1 MHRSAEIS
9 GDYRYW
15 LRRQWCDRA
24 PGICWVMLNPS
35 RADDTVDDP
44 TIRRCIGFS
53 QRWGYGHLVVVNLFA
68 YRTPHPKDL
77 LQVPD
82 PIGPE
87 NDRHLLV
94 CARQANRVLL
104 AWGQR
109 GNVYDRDRVVGQQLQ
124 ALATCYC
131 LGQTRSGQPR
141 HPLYLRRETQPQVF
155 PAALQAAISDGP
167 QPPRTAVRSD

>member
-1 MHRSAEIS
+1 MYRTAAIA

-15 LRRQWCDRA
+15 LRRQWRERA

-35 RADDTVDDP
+35 RADGTIDDP

-68 YRTPHPKDL
+68 YRTPYPQAL
-77 LQVPD
+77 LQVAD
-82 PIGPE
+82 PVGPE
-87 NDRHLLV
+87 NDRHLLT
-94 CARQANRVLL
+94 CARQADCILL

-109 GNVYDRDRVVGQQLQ
+109 GNLYGRDRLVRERLQ
-124 ALATCYC
+124 AIGTCYC

-141 HPLYLRRETQPQVF
+141 HPLYLRRETQPQILAATAM
-155 PAALQAAISDGP
+155 PADRQ
-167 QPPRTAVRSD
+167 